1 MRDIEEIEE
10 DLKESQ
16 QNLDDEDAEVCFHQE
31 KARDYQR
38 DVDRFAKELIDAE
51 LTLINEVKEL

>member
-1 MRDIEEIEE
+1 MRDIEEIED

-31 KARDYQR
+31 KARGYQR
-38 DVDRFAKELIDAE
+38 DVDRFAKELIDAK
-51 LTLINEVKEL
+51 LILLSEGK